1 MTLYHCN
8 TCKKKA
14 TVTKANNSVS
24 RHQSLLTCNKCNICW
39 QVCTTCN
46 LRWCARKTSNAVK
59 HFSTEHSTGIS
70 RLNTASTKNVTRS
83 STTSTNNTNMSKTI
97 SFLTN
102 TKDSDL
108 TQSTMPNTS
117 KKFFN
122 QNMLGAYHG
131 VRNLVGTAFQR
142 TNNAMAELEESMFQI
157 RITKFCK
164 TLSHSQQSDFL
175 QILNDSQKI
184 SFQTTRLPR
193 DINDANKFYLSSKN
207 AIFQN
212 LPTPTVQIESSHA
225 YISLTSLID
234 HFLAYK
240 LPMNFM
246 TCDEDVSITN
256 GITSCK
262 EAMKMRQLVRDEV
275 EDNLHPMILYINLWS
290 DDFEPNAY
298 RKNRKSIWIKTVTI
312 CPPHDQTTSP
322 MYTYVLAIGRKT
334 NNHDVIHSI
343 YNKELQD
350 LSKCTY
356 RYCAIVKKNIPVVV
370 KILTISADR
379 PERSAINHVLGHN
392 GTTTKRWLYSAY
404 INQDKLPSCPQCL
417 KRRFHNID
425 ATNTLVSPSYNCRT
439 CGDWDYDSTSIHL
452 CESFPHNYPTKQH
465 EESPQAPIGRP
476 INNNSTVKGLF
487 PVKLEYKWLK
497 QGCQFSFH
505 NIYHGVWTKANAQTY
520 NQSIGINIRF
530 STKIIQDASN
540 LKLKHPNH
548 QDPVS
553 TLEFP
558 PYWCMDINLHQCIDT
573 PMHLLFQ
580 GIIKSVIE
588 VSILLLKKHSRN
600 TYFARI
606 VSPLMSK
613 IKAIQCEFCR
623 LETFNGDKQT
633 TLGGWIAENYLGFS
647 RVMICILSQACKLL
661 SEVNGMMGLIE
672 FEFFIQACFCF
683 IARLMT
689 KNHVSTQ
696 EIDDYIK
703 LFLTSLHYLESVSGI
718 RENKQYIWYDKA
730 NFLSILNLPQ
740 QIDQFGKIHN
750 YWEGTCERYIQ
761 YVKPFLKSVRNSE
774 SYLKL
779 QLSNLQNSHV
789 LNNIV
794 QGFEDNRKPTY
805 ERHKSVIIY
814 QSLELCEQSM
824 QASDILLGII
834 IPTNDNESICC
845 LCRNNGAI
853 GLYRLLLEDDFGGYK
868 YSLWYTTISIEQQPY
883 TTIKS
888 TQKLDK
894 YKHEFC
900 LGIPEMTSSTESTAY
915 TFISKN
921 WTCRKQNGKF
931 LLPTISKRI
940 LNKYI

>member
-1 MTLYHCN
+1 M
-8 TCKKKA
+8 
-14 TVTKANNSVS
+14 SE
-24 RHQSLLTCNKCNICW
+24 
-39 QVCTTCN
+39 
-46 LRWCARKTSNAVK
+46 
-59 HFSTEHSTGIS
+59 FS
-70 RLNTASTKNVTRS
+70 KVY
-83 STTSTNNTNMSKTI
+83 
-97 SFLTN
+97 
-102 TKDSDL
+102 
-108 TQSTMPNTS
+108 
-117 KKFFN
+117 FN
-122 QNMLGAYHG
+122 QNRHG
-131 VRNLVGTAFQR
+131 TYNGIQKLVGNAFLQ
-142 TNNAMAELEESMFQI
+142 TQNGMAEQEESILQM
-157 RITKFCK
+157 RITKFCR
-164 TLSHSQQSDFL
+164 TLTHSQQTEFL
-175 QILNDSQKI
+175 QILNESHKNPFK
-184 SFQTTRLPR
+184 STRLPGNIN
-193 DINDANKFYLSSKN
+193 DINRFYSSSKHS
-207 AIFQN
+207 IFQN
-212 LPTPTVQIESSHA
+212 LPTPSVHIKSGHA

-234 HFLAYK
+234 HFLANK
-240 LPMNFM
+240 LPMHFM
-246 TCDEDVSITN
+246 TCDEDVSLIQ

-262 EAMKMRQLVRDEV
+262 EASKMRQSVRDDSD
-275 EDNLHPMILYINLWS
+275 DNLHPMILYINLWS
-290 DDFEPNAY
+290 DDFEPNVY

-312 CPPHDQTTSP
+312 CPPPDKTTSP
-322 MYTYVLAIGRKT
+322 MYTYVLAIGRKID
-334 NNHDVIHSI
+334 NHDVIHSMH
-343 YNKELQD
+343 YQELQE

-356 RYCAIVKKNIPVVV
+356 RYCAIVDKNIPVVV
-370 KILTISADR
+370 RILTISADR

-392 GTTTKRWLYSAY
+392 GTTTRRWLYSAY
-404 INQDKLPSCPQCL
+404 INQDKLPSCRHCL
-417 KRRFHNID
+417 KLRILNINS
-425 ATNTLVSPSYNCRT
+425 TNSSLNSSHKCRT
-439 CGDWDYDSTSIHL
+439 CGDWDYDSTSVHL

-465 EESPQAPIGRP
+465 EESPQAPTGRP
-476 INNNSTVKGLF
+476 INNNSSVNGLYS
-487 PVKLEYKWLK
+487 VKLEYKWLK

-505 NIYHGVWTKANAQTY
+505 NVYHGVWTKATAQVY
-520 NQSIGINIRF
+520 NQSIGINKSF
-530 STKIIQDASN
+530 STKIIQNAS
-540 LKLKHPNH
+540 KLKEEHPNH
-548 QDPVS
+548 QNPAS

-558 PYWCMDINLHQCIDT
+558 PNWCMNINLYQCIDT

-580 GIIKSVIE
+580 GIMKSIIE
-588 VSILLLKKHSRN
+588 MSTNLLKKYKKNSS
-600 TYFARI
+600 FAQN
-606 VSPLMSK
+606 VSPLMQK
-613 IKAIQCEFCR
+613 IKAIQCEFCK
-623 LETFNGDKQT
+623 LETFNGNDKT

-672 FEFFIQACFCF
+672 FEFCIQACFCF

-718 RENKQYIWYDKA
+718 RENKQFIWYDKA

-761 YVKPFLKSVRNSE
+761 YVKPFLKSVRDSE

-888 TQKLDK
+888 TQELDK